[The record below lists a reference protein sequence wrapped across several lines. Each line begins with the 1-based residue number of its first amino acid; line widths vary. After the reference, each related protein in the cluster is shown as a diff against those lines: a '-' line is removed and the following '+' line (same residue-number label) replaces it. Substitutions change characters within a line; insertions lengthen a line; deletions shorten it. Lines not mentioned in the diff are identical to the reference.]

1 MLVKTSEPADSV
13 PMLVEF
19 LRSAATFQCQQV
31 STRFE
36 ERQAPRGQA
45 IQRSNGSRRHPG
57 HRRYPTDDGALFG
70 ATAHHA
76 DPPRQRQCGYCFLEK
91 RHSAGHGLD
100 EVDAQI
106 RPCAG
111 KDDAG

>member
-1 MLVKTSEPADSV
+1 MLVNTSEPADSV

-36 ERQAPRGQA
+36 ERQAPTGQA

-91 RHSAGHGLD
+91 RHSAAHGLD

-106 RPCAG
+106 GPCAG